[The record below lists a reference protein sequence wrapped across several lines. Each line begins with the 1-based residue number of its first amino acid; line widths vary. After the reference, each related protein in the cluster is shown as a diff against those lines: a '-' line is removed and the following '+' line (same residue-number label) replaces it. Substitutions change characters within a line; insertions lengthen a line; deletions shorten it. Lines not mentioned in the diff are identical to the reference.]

1 MMPEV
6 NYIAVIVAALIPSI
20 MGAIYYGPLFEKQ
33 WLSSIG
39 KTKEEMEPS
48 NMAVTY
54 GLALLMAVLVSMSL
68 KMTIELVHR
77 DINSSGDLIFS
88 SFHTFGHGAL
98 HGAMICLTLVVPIVV
113 SLSLF
118 HKMSGKNIILNI
130 VFWTICFALM
140 GGILD
145 AWN

>member
-33 WLSSIG
+33 WLSSLG
-39 KTKEEMEPS
+39 KTKEEMVPS
-48 NMAVTY
+48 NMPVTY

-68 KMTIELVHR
+68 KMTIELVHK
-77 DINSSGDLIFS
+77 DVNSSGEMIFG

-98 HGAMICLTLVVPIVV
+98 HGAMICLTLVVPIIV

-118 HKMSGKNIILNI
+118 QKSSGKNIILNI
-130 VFWTICFALM
+130 VFWTVCFALM